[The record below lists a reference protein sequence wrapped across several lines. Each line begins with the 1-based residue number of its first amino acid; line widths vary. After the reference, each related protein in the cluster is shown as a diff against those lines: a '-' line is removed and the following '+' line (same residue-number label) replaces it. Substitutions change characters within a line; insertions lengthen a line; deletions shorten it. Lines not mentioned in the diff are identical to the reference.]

1 MGLSKSLLRVLSLC
15 GLHVAPYYSEGV
27 RIMPSTRPSDTGKDK
42 SQWWKDESGPELK
55 GEIPEG
61 PTANNKDASG
71 KNKFDEEME
80 PVKHPASG

>member
-1 MGLSKSLLRVLSLC
+1 
-15 GLHVAPYYSEGV
+15 
-27 RIMPSTRPSDTGKDK
+27 MPTTRPSDKGQDR
-42 SQWWKDESGPELK
+42 SQWWKDQQEQE

-80 PVKHPASG
+80 PVKHPT